1 MHLPLRLKPTA
12 LALAATAALCAMP
25 TWAATLTADPTAT
38 DGFAGDDKCSLR
50 EAVMAINAGTA
61 TADCANSVADG
72 FGVND
77 TINLPAGTYTLTTD
91 GVDETY
97 VASGGTVPW
106 VADITSD
113 ASRGDLDITKSVKIV
128 GAGSATTT
136 IQWSTEEGQARDR
149 IFHVFA
155 ESGTIDVQIQG
166 VKLTN
171 GQTLEEF
178 IEAGPASGFGV
189 EPTSY
194 FLRRAGGAVAVGP
207 AAAVVLV
214 DPNKTG
220 QDNAEG
226 RGGSK
231 RPTEPDEGGATFSL
245 TLTDVIVDSN
255 SAQGDGGG
263 IYTAAAM
270 TATNV
275 VVSNNTSTTNGGGI
289 YNEGNTTIAASTIK
303 GNTAEGGGGFFGT
316 GSNVVNIAGVTFSGN
331 HAVGGGA
338 ISGRAGV
345 TMRIVNSTI
354 SGNTGSDVGAGVYT
368 NGVAELRFVT
378 IANNLAGADS
388 PTAGSGVNTFP
399 SGSASVTLKNV
410 LLAGNKKGW
419 FEGMDDETIAAL
431 PSANCGSTS
440 GTPAIESRGHN
451 LSSDDSCDDIFTV
464 AGDLNNTD
472 PKLGPLDDN
481 GGPTQT
487 HALAADSP
495 ALGAGED
502 EADITTDQ
510 RGEPRDSPPDIGA
523 FELPAPTDDADGGG
537 GGGGCTTNPNAQ
549 FDGGL
554 LGLLAAA
561 FAGLAL
567 RRRRKA

>member
-12 LALAATAALCAMP
+12 LALAAAAALCAMP
-25 TWAATLTADPTAT
+25 TWSATLTADPTAA
-38 DGFAGDDKCSLR
+38 DGVPNDDKCSLR
-50 EAVMAINAGTA
+50 EAVMAINAGAA
-61 TADCANSVADG
+61 TADCANSVADN

-77 TINLPAGTYTLTTD
+77 TINLPAGTYTLTTG

-97 VASGGTVPW
+97 ESSGGTVPW
-106 VADITSD
+106 VATITAD

-136 IQWSTEEGQARDR
+136 IQWSTEEGQTRDR

-155 ESGTIDVQIQG
+155 ETGTIDVQIQG

-171 GQTLEEF
+171 GQTLETLIAPGATE
-178 IEAGPASGFGV
+178 G
-189 EPTSY
+189 TSY
-194 FLRRAGGAVAVGP
+194 YLRRAGGAIAVG
-207 AAAVVLV
+207 AAANVVLF
-214 DPNKTG
+214 DPSVEGRENS
-220 QDNAEG
+220 EG

-245 TLTDVIVDSN
+245 TLTDVVVDSN

-316 GSNVVNIAGVTFSGN
+316 GSNVVNIAGVTFSDN

-354 SGNTGSDVGAGVYT
+354 SGNTGSDVGAGLYT

-378 IANNLAGADS
+378 IANNVSGGEVSSGGAG
-388 PTAGSGVNTFP
+388 GSGINTFP
-399 SGSASVTLKNV
+399 SRSASVTVKNV
-410 LLAGNKKGW
+410 LLADNKVGW
-419 FEGMDDETIAAL
+419 DGESELTPDYVASLA
-431 PSANCGSTS
+431 SKNCG
-440 GTPAIESRGHN
+440 GTGGNVSIESRGHN
-451 LSSDDSCDDIFTV
+451 LSSDTSCADIFTV
-464 AGDLNNTD
+464 AGDLNKVD
-472 PKLGPLDDN
+472 PKLGPLADN

-502 EADITTDQ
+502 EADITVDQ
-510 RGEPRDSPPDIGA
+510 RGERRDSPPDIGA

-537 GGGGCTTNPNAQ
+537 GGGCTTNPNAK